1 VVGGLQ
7 GGVEG
12 VGHDFCGWFVRFVV
26 GCVGEGVCVAIY
38 GCWFSGGV
46 QVMELLRGHWSC
58 CFKGGAEQP
67 GRSDDDD
74 LQTLVTCHTS
84 IPSIPP

>member
-1 VVGGLQ
+1 M
-7 GGVEG
+7 
-12 VGHDFCGWFVRFVV
+12 
-26 GCVGEGVCVAIY
+26 CVAIY

-58 CFKGGAEQP
+58 CFKCGAEQP

-74 LQTLVTCHTS
+74 LQTLVTSQDCTTLGFRLILMIRHH
-84 IPSIPP
+84 